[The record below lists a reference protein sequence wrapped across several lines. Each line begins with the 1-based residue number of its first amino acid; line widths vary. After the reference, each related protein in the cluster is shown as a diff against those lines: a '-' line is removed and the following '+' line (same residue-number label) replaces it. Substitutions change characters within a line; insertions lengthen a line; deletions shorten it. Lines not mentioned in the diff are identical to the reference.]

1 MRNALLLLIGIILL
15 YLASS
20 LMLHTVYGPSFG
32 FLQGEDHW
40 MPDGNEGWVKHG
52 HPTEPPPDV
61 PSVHVPILARYLPIF
76 LPGLLLALFLFTP
89 LRKYVDSR
97 PVSEEEA
104 AAEATPNEDSDPAD
118 SNSPP
123 V

>member
-1 MRNALLLLIGIILL
+1 MRNPLLLLIGIILL

-20 LMLHTVYGPSFG
+20 LVLHAVYGPSYG
-32 FLQGEDHW
+32 FLQGEDSW
-40 MPDGNEGWVKHG
+40 VPDGNEGWVKHG
-52 HPTEPPPDV
+52 NPTELPPDL
-61 PSVHVPILARYLPIF
+61 PSVNVPVLARYLPIF

-97 PVSEEEA
+97 PISEEEA
-104 AAEATPNEDSDPAD
+104 AEDTPDEDPDPAD